1 MGHVLKTERMRV
13 VHRND
18 RGVVTKRKTF
28 KRGDT
33 VSASDFPESSRFD
46 HLVDKGVLVD
56 EEEFSGGSD
65 ANLHDPAVQGRGL
78 GNSNATTKTT
88 LDFSGGLPD
97 GVVKN
102 SDGSF
107 TISGAKA
114 EELSKAIEEGDFDDE
129 EESDDEDEGGTS
141 DPEPDYESMEYSDLQ
156 KQAKERTGDGS
167 GGKDALIARLKG
179 QDVIDRDADE

>member
-1 MGHVLKTERMRV
+1 MGYVLKTERLRV
-13 VHRND
+13 VHRNE
-18 RGVVTKRKTF
+18 RGVVTKRQSF
-28 KRGDT
+28 RRGDK
-33 VSASDFPESSRFD
+33 VSASDFQEKSRFD
-46 HLVDKGVLVD
+46 RLVEKGSLVD

-65 ANLHDPAVQGRGL
+65 ANLYDPAVQGRGL

-107 TISGAKA
+107 TISGEKA
-114 EELSKAIEEGDFDDE
+114 EELAKAIEEGDLDDE
-129 EESDDEDEGGTS
+129 ESDNEDEGETS

-156 KQAKERTGDGS
+156 RQAKERTGDGS